1 MRIAFLHDRFP
12 FGGGEKVTADLA
24 RGLTECYRDNEVW
37 IIAAQFG
44 EVRHTDKIHYE
55 RLPDGAKLKYPSGM
69 SALIGLLRDKA
80 VDVLIMPIDP
90 PDGLLDAVRRELP
103 ECKLIYILHSVPM
116 WQVENKRQQGL
127 VKNLRESL
135 LGTYTR
141 RYRRR
146 YVEIYSKVDA
156 FVTLCGQ
163 YKRDV
168 ELIVGADR
176 CNSKV
181 YAVYNPVDVGH
192 YLPYRSVR
200 KEKEVLYVGR
210 LSYADKRVDR
220 LIRIWSSIE
229 PLHPDWVL
237 KIVGEGPEKNKLC
250 QLASKLGLNNV
261 KFVGY
266 SADPRE
272 HYSTASILCLTSSFE
287 GWGMVLAESASAGV
301 VPIAFECSAGT
312 SQLLDL
318 VGGIKVAPF
327 DEGEYERK
335 LVELMGHYPE
345 IENGSS
351 VNDLLTQFS
360 PETIAGEWHII
371 LTALK

>member
-1 MRIAFLHDRFP
+1 M
-12 FGGGEKVTADLA
+12 
-24 RGLTECYRDNEVW
+24 
-37 IIAAQFG
+37 
-44 EVRHTDKIHYE
+44 
-55 RLPDGAKLKYPSGM
+55 
-69 SALIGLLRDKA
+69 
-80 VDVLIMPIDP
+80 
-90 PDGLLDAVRRELP
+90 
-103 ECKLIYILHSVPM
+103 
-116 WQVENKRQQGL
+116 
-127 VKNLRESL
+127 
-135 LGTYTR
+135 
-141 RYRRR
+141 
-146 YVEIYSKVDA
+146 EIYSKVDA

-181 YAVYNPVDVGH
+181 CAVYNPVDVGH